1 MFNLIAQIAGIVNES
16 VVDGPG
22 LRTTIFFQGCDHACK
37 DCHNPETWDPTGGM
51 SIQLRDLIPKLRLN
65 PLISGIT
72 FSGGDPFFQA
82 TVAAELGCFLKEQG
96 LNLWVYTGYTWEYL
110 LNHSNN
116 AGFSAL
122 LNVTDVLVDGPF
134 QIENKSLKLPFRGS
148 SNQRLI
154 NVYESIKTGVLV
166 EWQPTVRSMVEI

>member
-1 MFNLIAQIAGIVNES
+1 MFNSVAQIAGIVHES

-37 DCHNPETWDPTGGM
+37 GCHNPETWDPRGGS
-51 SIQLRDLIPKLRLN
+51 SIQLRDLISKLRLN
-65 PLISGIT
+65 PLISGVT

-82 TVAAELGCFLKEQG
+82 TVAAELGCFLKGQG

-110 LNHSNN
+110 LSHYVNT
-116 AGFSAL
+116 GFSAL
-122 LNVTDVLVDGPF
+122 LDVTDVLVDGPF

-148 SNQRLI
+148 GNQRLI
-154 NVYESIKTGVLV
+154 NVPESVRTGTIIQ
-166 EWQPTVRSMVEI
+166 WQPTTGSMVER